1 MLSNMEDMR
10 NIDDSVSDIYS
21 IQEVASSEESPPGL
35 NFTINKSLRA
45 DLDETHT
52 CPIMESNRTS
62 SSRKSTNETDNLL
75 KLPSE
80 AKPLNRLYGST
91 KHLFQK
97 QLCMDV
103 EEETPFL
110 STPPSVKPQRHDSQ
124 ESVQRII
131 SERRQRDETLKDFDR
146 NDIYDTAHFSNEE
159 QKKVGC

>member
-21 IQEVASSEESPPGL
+21 IQEVVSSEDSPPGL
-35 NFTINKSLRA
+35 NK
-45 DLDETHT
+45 T
-52 CPIMESNRTS
+52 CPMEFNQNRI
-62 SSRKSTNETDNLL
+62 STNETDNRL

-80 AKPLNRLYGST
+80 TKPLNRLYGST

-110 STPPSVKPQRHDSQ
+110 SAPTSVKSVKPQRHDSQ

-159 QKKVGC
+159 QKKVDC

>member
-1 MLSNMEDMR
+1 MEDMR

-21 IQEVASSEESPPGL
+21 IQEVVSSEDSPPGL
-35 NFTINKSLRA
+35 SFTINKSLRV
-45 DLDETHT
+45 DLDEIHT
-52 CPIMESNRTS
+52 CPMESNQSS
-62 SSRKSTNETDNLL
+62 SSRKSTNESDNRL
-75 KLPSE
+75 KLPFE
-80 AKPLNRLYGST
+80 AKPLNRLYGSS

-110 STPPSVKPQRHDSQ
+110 NAFTSVKSAKQQRHDSQ